1 MMRKVIAP
9 AIGQGID
16 DQAVRASLFE
26 ALEAL
31 GARRRV
37 LAIPPDGTRSR
48 SRSELILRLLYE
60 YYGEALVDVMPAL
73 GTHVPMT
80 AAELDEYYP
89 GVPHKLFREH
99 DWRRD
104 VVQVGEVPRSYVR
117 ELSEARLDFSWP
129 AQLNRLI
136 VDGRHDLIVSIGQ
149 VVPHEVAGMANH
161 AKNLFVGTGGAEAI
175 HRSHYLGAVY
185 GMERI
190 MGRTDTPVRA
200 LFDYASREFA
210 STLPLLYVQTVV
222 GRRDQ
227 GCSDETAPGSP
238 RCDDDALRGL
248 FIGEGRAPFEEA
260 ADLSR
265 SLNVHCIGERVDKMV
280 VLLPEREFRST
291 WLGNKSVYRTRMAL
305 ADGGELVVLAPGVS
319 RFGED
324 RTIDTLI
331 RRWGYRGTEA
341 TLRAVERDGELADNL
356 SAAAHLIHGSSEG
369 RFSITYCPG
378 ALGRDETESVGFRW
392 ASLAETAARYAPDRL
407 VPGWNV
413 MDDGEKVYFI
423 ANPAAGLWT
432 ARPLSDQEEA

>member
-1 MMRKVIAP
+1 MIHSIVDP
-9 AIGQGID
+9 ARGAGIGAE
-16 DQAVRASLFE
+16 AVRACLFE

-31 GARRRV
+31 GPRRRV
-37 LAIPPDGTRSR
+37 LALPPDGTRSR
-48 SRSELILRLLYE
+48 SRSGLILRLLYE

-80 AAELDEYYP
+80 PAELDEYYP
-89 GVPHKLFREH
+89 GVPHRLFREH

-104 VVQVGEVPRSYVR
+104 VVQVGEVPSSYVR
-117 ELSEARLDFSWP
+117 ELSEGRLDFSWP
-129 AQLNRLI
+129 VQLNRLI
-136 VDGRHDLIVSIGQ
+136 AAGRHDLVVSIGQ

-161 AKNLFVGTGGAEAI
+161 AKNLFVGAGGSEAI

-185 GMERI
+185 GMERM

-210 STLPLLYVQTVV
+210 SSLPVLYAQTVV
-222 GRRDQ
+222 GPVEE
-227 GCSDETAPGSP
+227 GCSDETSAESP

-248 FIGEGRAPFEEA
+248 FVGQGREPFEEA
-260 ADLSR
+260 ARLSR
-265 SLNVHCIGERVDKMV
+265 ALNVHCVGERVRKAV

-324 RTIDTLI
+324 GTIDSLI
-331 RRWGYRGTEA
+331 RKWGYRGTEA
-341 TLRAVERDGELADNL
+341 TLRAVERDAELADNL

-369 RFSITYCPG
+369 RFTITYCPG
-378 ALGRDETESVGFRW
+378 RLGREETESAGYRW
-392 ASLAETAARYAPDRL
+392 APLAEAMARYAPDHL

-413 MDDGEKVYFI
+413 LDDGERVFFI
-423 ANPAAGLWT
+423 SNPAAGLWT
-432 ARPLSDQEEA
+432 AEPLPD